1 MSVVPPVPIV
11 LFGENVTM
19 KFRSIASGMTTGTT
33 GTTAINKKNHK
44 RLHALELGFNL
55 LTPTDKRDSNDIS
68 GGDLDKHENQ
78 LPEHEH
84 SLCPHPHPCHQC
96 EVVD

>member
-33 GTTAINKKNHK
+33 GTTAIKKK
-44 RLHALELGFNL
+44 
-55 LTPTDKRDSNDIS
+55 S
-68 GGDLDKHENQ
+68 
-78 LPEHEH
+78 
-84 SLCPHPHPCHQC
+84 
-96 EVVD
+96 